1 MQCVAPQH
9 GDRNTESL
17 FIWES
22 RNLRGSKSHNL
33 RGWLM
38 REFQVLRKIYGEFFF
53 LTWLIGGTFQI
64 LHITPCSQLPTAIRL
79 KLVLMSNLIQENRPA
94 RSKHG
99 WLQGSLPLL
108 FLSSTL
114 FSLHFFFFSSSLSAS
129 YLVTI
134 PLFMCHCAHA
144 FSHTICIIKTE
155 ILGLLRQSSG

>member
-1 MQCVAPQH
+1 
-9 GDRNTESL
+9 
-17 FIWES
+17 
-22 RNLRGSKSHNL
+22 
-33 RGWLM
+33 M

-53 LTWLIGGTFQI
+53 LTWLIGGAFQI

-114 FSLHFFFFSSSLSAS
+114 FSLHFFFLFLLSLCLIFGHNSSFHVSLCSCFLS
-129 YLVTI
+129 YNLHNKNRNIGTSPAVQW
-134 PLFMCHCAHA
+134 LRCCAHDA
-144 FSHTICIIKTE
+144 GGLGS
-155 ILGLLRQSSG
+155 ILGQGTRSHVP